1 MQQTAEQPATDSYV
15 VRVDDY
21 KHPQGW
27 VDVADKYERARH
39 YCEQI
44 EAGRVVYFEKS
55 PFDLPEADR
64 QFLLAQRQSDFKGH
78 KNVSYRP
85 NQDMLRG
92 AAASDPAQ
100 GKRLQE
106 IMRHFSHENT
116 RFLSEFL
123 APYADKWKIDF
134 ASFRPLQEQG
144 RALSL
149 HKRNDLVHV
158 DSFPSRP
165 TNGGQILRVFTNINS
180 SEPRVWNITDPFPVI
195 ARKYADDAGLPRFA
209 AAASSPGRAL
219 RRLVAPAFR
228 PLGVRTIDRSPY
240 DQFMLRFHDWL
251 KESRD
256 YQDNYPKVRIEFPPG
271 ATWMVFTDV
280 VPHAV
285 LSGQFMLE
293 QTYIIPPGAQV
304 TPDKSPIRVLEAMCG
319 KALSN

>member
-1 MQQTAEQPATDSYV
+1 MPQTLEQADTDYLV
-15 VRVDDY
+15 QVDDY

-27 VDVADKYERARH
+27 VDVADKSERARF

-64 QFLLAQRQSDFKGH
+64 LFLLSQRQSDFKGH

-85 NQDMLRG
+85 KQDILRG

-100 GKRLQE
+100 GKRLGE

-180 SEPRVWNITDPFPVI
+180 DEPRVWNITDPFPVI
-195 ARKYADDAGLPRFA
+195 AGKYADEAGLPRFA

-219 RRLVAPAFR
+219 RRLVAPALR

-256 YQDNYPKVRIEFPPG
+256 YQDNYPKTRIEFPPG

-304 TPDKSPIRVLEAMCG
+304 TPEKSPIRVLEAMCG